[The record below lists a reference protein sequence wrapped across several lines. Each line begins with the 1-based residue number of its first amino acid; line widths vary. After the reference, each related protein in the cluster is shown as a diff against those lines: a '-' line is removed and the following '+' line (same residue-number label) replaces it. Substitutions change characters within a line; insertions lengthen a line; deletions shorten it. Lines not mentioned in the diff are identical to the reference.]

1 MILSCSSCGAKY
13 LVDAHQVKYG
23 RHVKCFRCGH
33 VWFHENKEYDPQ
45 SRDQIETNIK
55 STAILSNNDDSNLPA
70 IYKKKNTVPLP
81 FILLIFLVIFSSIY
95 MISENLS
102 QYDTSEFTEELN
114 QLIDLS
120 VRKLYYFLTK

>member
-13 LVDAHQVKYG
+13 LVDVHQVKYG

-45 SRDQIETNIK
+45 SHDQTETNIK
-55 STAILSNNDDSNLPA
+55 SSAILSNNNDSNLPA

-95 MISENLS
+95 MFSENLS